1 MLEKSLNDTINAC
14 IQIPNTFHIQ
24 ICFNIVVIKKK
35 KTTTTTRC
43 VTSRVWVW
51 NYCLEWLKVRGLRF
65 IFLGYHYPINLILIY
80 DKKNKWK
87 GPNAFHSINHFILF
101 ASRCKSYVQA
111 PNLYYGCQHLQ
122 TYHNVDLI
130 IKKRDVTKYKIR
142 SYD

>member
-80 DKKNKWK
+80 DKK
-87 GPNAFHSINHFILF
+87 INERVPMRST
-101 ASRCKSYVQA
+101 A
-111 PNLYYGCQHLQ
+111 
-122 TYHNVDLI
+122 LI
-130 IKKRDVTKYKIR
+130 ISFFLQVDANHMSKHPICIMGVNIFKHITMWT
-142 SYD
+142 S

>member
-14 IQIPNTFHIQ
+14 IKIPNTFHIQ

-80 DKKNKWK
+80 DKK
-87 GPNAFHSINHFILF
+87 INERVPMRST
-101 ASRCKSYVQA
+101 A
-111 PNLYYGCQHLQ
+111 
-122 TYHNVDLI
+122 LI
-130 IKKRDVTKYKIR
+130 ISFFLQVDANHMSKHPICIMGVNIFKHITMWT
-142 SYD
+142 S

>member
-14 IQIPNTFHIQ
+14 IKIPNTFHIQ

-51 NYCLEWLKVRGLRF
+51 NYCLERLKVRGLRF

-80 DKKNKWK
+80 DKK
-87 GPNAFHSINHFILF
+87 INERVPMRST
-101 ASRCKSYVQA
+101 A
-111 PNLYYGCQHLQ
+111 
-122 TYHNVDLI
+122 LI
-130 IKKRDVTKYKIR
+130 ISFFLQVDANHMSKHPICIMGVNIFKHITMWT
-142 SYD
+142 S